1 MKKSNK
7 GRIIGIMIL
16 ILLAI
21 LIVAEARTRFIH
33 RWINDVVYDN
43 RVPILRCEELPTLV
57 QVEQTLASHQDV
69 VAQIEALHPGHIRV
83 YTNSVS
89 SCPEK
94 GLLVIEYASHAD
106 REQIEAFIG
115 ETFFGIPWE
124 GLNV

>member
-1 MKKSNK
+1 MKKANT
-7 GRIIGIMIL
+7 GRIVGIVIL
-16 ILLAI
+16 ILLAG
-21 LIVAEARTRFIH
+21 LIIAEARTRLIH

-43 RVPILRCEELPTLV
+43 RVPILRCDELPTLPE
-57 QVEQTLASHQDV
+57 VEQTLAAHQDMI
-69 VAQIEALHPGHIRV
+69 AQIEAISSGIRV

-94 GLLVIEYASHAD
+94 GLLVIEYASHAE
-106 REQIEAFIG
+106 REQIEALIG